1 MKKLIFIIPALMLA
15 GCATTPPP
23 QALVRTEQVVIIPNN
38 DLFNCPNVRRFPNP
52 ENLTDVQ
59 VAELLVTLHRNNMNC
74 QRNINAIKK
83 SLEEAKKTAEQ
94 NNQY

>member
-1 MKKLIFIIPALMLA
+1 MRKLLLVVPILMLG
-15 GCATTPPP
+15 GCATTPE
-23 QALVRTEQVVIIPNN
+23 QALVRTEQVVIIPDNA
-38 DLFNCPNVRRFPNP
+38 LFNCPNVRKFPRT
-52 ENLTDVQ
+52 ETLTDAQ
-59 VAELLVTLHRNNMNC
+59 VAELLVTLHRNNTNC

>member
-1 MKKLIFIIPALMLA
+1 MFIIPAILLA
-15 GCATTPPP
+15 GCATTPE
-23 QALVRTEQVVIIPNN
+23 QVIVRTEQIVIIPN
-38 DLFNCPNVRRFPNP
+38 DSLFNCSSVRRFPNP
-52 ENLTDVQ
+52 ENLTDAQ
-59 VAELLVTLHRNNMNC
+59 VAELLIALHRNNTNC

>member
-1 MKKLIFIIPALMLA
+1 MRKLLLVVPALMLA
-15 GCATTPPP
+15 GCATTPP
-23 QALVRTEQVVIIPNN
+23 QTLVRTEQVVIIPDNS
-38 DLFNCPNVRRFPNP
+38 LFNCPTVRRFPTP

-59 VAELLVTLHRNNMNC
+59 VAGLLVTLHRNNTNC

>member
-1 MKKLIFIIPALMLA
+1 MKKLMFIIPAMLLA
-15 GCATTPPP
+15 GCATTPE
-23 QALVRTEQVVIIPNN
+23 QVIVRTEQIVIIPN
-38 DLFNCPNVRRFPNP
+38 DSLFNCSSVRRFPNP
-52 ENLTDVQ
+52 ENLTDAQ
-59 VAELLVTLHRNNMNC
+59 VAELLIALHRNNTNC

>member
-1 MKKLIFIIPALMLA
+1 MKKLMYIIPAILLA
-15 GCATTPPP
+15 GCATTPE
-23 QALVRTEQVVIIPNN
+23 QVLVRTEQVVIIPNES
-38 DLFNCPNVRRFPNP
+38 LFNCSSVHKFPKP
-52 ENLTDVQ
+52 ETLTDAQ
-59 VAELLVTLHRNNMNC
+59 VAELLVALHRNNTNC

>member
-1 MKKLIFIIPALMLA
+1 MFIIPAILLA
-15 GCATTPPP
+15 GCATTPE
-23 QALVRTEQVVIIPNN
+23 QVIVRTEQIVIIPN
-38 DLFNCPNVRRFPNP
+38 DSLFNCPSVRRFPNP
-52 ENLTDVQ
+52 ENLTDAQ
-59 VAELLVTLHRNNMNC
+59 VAELLIALHRNNTNC